1 MAGTRRGSSQIHAV
15 PCLRAMMTA
24 PPVPHFRAAG
34 ALAFVHSHVSSEP
47 RFPDGLTLLTALRK
61 PVPERISFH
70 RNTKSVTRACKSG
83 LIRSTARHPGPDGKH
98 LQKFAMMCFS
108 EIFR

>member
-1 MAGTRRGSSQIHAV
+1 TRSKRDWSSDVCSSDLAIRLIADYAV

-47 RFPDGLTLLTALRK
+47 RFPDGLALLTALRK

-70 RNTKSVTRACKSG
+70 RIKIGRASCRERVYISVV
-83 LIRSTARHPGPDGKH
+83 
-98 LQKFAMMCFS
+98 
-108 EIFR
+108 